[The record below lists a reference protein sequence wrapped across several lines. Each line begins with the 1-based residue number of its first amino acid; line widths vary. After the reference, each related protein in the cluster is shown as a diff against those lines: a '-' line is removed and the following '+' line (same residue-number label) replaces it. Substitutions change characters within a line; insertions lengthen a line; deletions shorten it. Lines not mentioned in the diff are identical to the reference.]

1 MSRLKRV
8 LVTALASALM
18 LSVIAAPAFAFH
30 HGGLPSTVCAADAA
44 GSPSNDNGMAKEN
57 LLAHNPAQEL
67 PLPPVGTP
75 GNGQG
80 DGGRILRS
88 RLARGQCRAKHHRGP
103 GFIAAP
109 VLL

>member
-18 LSVIAAPAFAFH
+18 LTVIAAPAFAFH
-30 HGGLPSTVCAADAA
+30 HGGLPSTVCAADQA

-57 LLAHNPAQEL
+57 LTGTAGLML

-80 DGGRILRS
+80 EG
-88 RLARGQCRAKHHRGP
+88 AEFC
-103 GFIAAP
+103 AA
-109 VLL
+109 V